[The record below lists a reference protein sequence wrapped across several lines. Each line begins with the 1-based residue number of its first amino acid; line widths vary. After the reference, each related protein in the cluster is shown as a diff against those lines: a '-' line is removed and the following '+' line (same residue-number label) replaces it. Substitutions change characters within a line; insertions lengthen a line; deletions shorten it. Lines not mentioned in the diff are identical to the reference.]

1 MKVALA
7 FLFCLGV
14 ALARVERWNQYD
26 DTTDGIC
33 QVSGRRVKTFD
44 NEVRTIPLTTSY
56 VVLAKDCSSNN
67 FVVLMRKISERT
79 DLKEIKIQTRQ
90 HEIVLTPVSKS
101 SKRVLVTVNDR
112 QINLQE
118 DIELKEA
125 GRPVIRIVKEG
136 SQIRVELLN
145 KGINVVFNG
154 YICKVEL
161 SQISQKQLCGL
172 CSKVDSEFSSKYNI
186 RDFFGQDRE
195 ESQYGNFFG
204 QDREEEQYRDI
215 EDEEDCDD
223 YSCSKKRQWGYDKPE
238 WTNDETEEDCD
249 DYTPRTSR
257 RQWGYDKKDWTL
269 ENKNRFDNEYNTC
282 DKPEYSFDDIEQNE
296 EDCDDYTRT
305 SRRQWGYDKKD
316 WTFDQTTP
324 FEQDCD
330 DYSCPSQRRF
340 GNNKRDWTF
349 DQTKRFDNEYNTF
362 ENREHSF
369 EQNENEYETE
379 FDRSNTNKRPVLKHK
394 LIEHEEKICVS
405 LQRIPEC
412 PINTQSEKEVEK
424 RVPFKCLNRNHPLV
438 EKLETKVHRG
448 QPIPLLKRMT
458 PSLTR
463 TVVVPIKCTKLY

>member
-33 QVSGRRVKTFD
+33 QVSGRRVKTID
-44 NEVRTIPLTTSY
+44 NEVRQIPLTTSY

-67 FVVLMRKISERT
+67 FVVLMRKISERS
-79 DLKEIKIQTRQ
+79 DLKEIKIQTRKY
-90 HEIVLTPVSKS
+90 EIVLTPVSES

-112 QINLQE
+112 QVNLNE
-118 DIELKEA
+118 DIELTES
-125 GRPVIRIVKEG
+125 GRPCIRIVKEG
-136 SQIRVELLN
+136 SQIRVQLL
-145 KGINVVFNG
+145 KKDINVVFNG
-154 YICKVEL
+154 YVCKVEL
-161 SQISQKQLCGL
+161 SQISRNNLCGL
-172 CSKVDSEFSSKYNI
+172 CGQVDSELSSNYNI

-195 ESQYGNFFG
+195 E
-204 QDREEEQYRDI
+204 EQYRQT
-215 EDEEDCDD
+215 EEDCDD

-238 WTNDETEEDCD
+238 WSVDETE
-249 DYTPRTSR
+249 P
-257 RQWGYDKKDWTL
+257 
-269 ENKNRFDNEYNTC
+269 F
-282 DKPEYSFDDIEQNE
+282 E
-296 EDCDDYTRT
+296 EDSDDYTRT

-316 WTFDQTTP
+316 WSFENKNRFDNEYNTCEKPEYSFDDCEQSEEDCDDYTRTSKRQWGYDKKDWTLDQTTP
-324 FEQDCD
+324 FEEDCD
-330 DYSCPSQRRF
+330 DYTRPSQRRW
-340 GNNKRDWTF
+340 GNDKRDWTF

-362 ENREHSF
+362 EKPEYSF

-379 FDRSNTNKRPVLKHK
+379 FDRSNVNKRPVLKHK
-394 LIEHEEKICVS
+394 LIDHEDKICVS

-412 PINTQSEKEVEK
+412 PINTQIEKEVEK

-438 EKLETKVHRG
+438 EKLQTKVHHG
-448 QPIPLLKRMT
+448 QPIPQLKRLT